1 MNLENAYALLIG
13 VGADLP
19 VTIKDASAIKSV
31 LVNPKKAAYKEE
43 NVVLLT
49 EKNASRENVLKE
61 LNSLVEKV
69 AKKDDSTVII
79 YYSGHGGQYQN
90 EGSEEYFLLTHG
102 YDSRNRN
109 ETMVRGDEFSNIID
123 KIKARKLLVM
133 LDCCHAS
140 GMIGQPLLKVKSGDD
155 KIVNSNIELLKKLN
169 TGEGK
174 VFITSCDDDEQSV
187 ILPESENSLFTEV
200 VLDALEGKASRGEEF
215 VRVIDLLHHVLTQ
228 VPMRIKKFNHVQ
240 RPIINKIEFLSPDY
254 FLCRAGDLEEE
265 RTIKSLK
272 SANDL
277 ESLKKLIS
285 NYNVSNSHHR
295 IDISTIQESQDSD
308 EATKE
313 KCDEQV
319 KTIEK
324 FLINGETQKAVSE
337 FLKLAENCYP
347 DQRNNVI
354 LLAGRYNG
362 LYRDKSIG
370 IISDG
375 AYRIQLAQVNNA
387 LTFFLDKCK

>member
-140 GMIGQPLLKVKSGDD
+140 GMIGQPLLKV
-155 KIVNSNIELLKKLN
+155 
-169 TGEGK
+169 
-174 VFITSCDDDEQSV
+174 
-187 ILPESENSLFTEV
+187 
-200 VLDALEGKASRGEEF
+200 
-215 VRVIDLLHHVLTQ
+215 
-228 VPMRIKKFNHVQ
+228 
-240 RPIINKIEFLSPDY
+240 
-254 FLCRAGDLEEE
+254 
-265 RTIKSLK
+265 
-272 SANDL
+272 
-277 ESLKKLIS
+277 
-285 NYNVSNSHHR
+285 
-295 IDISTIQESQDSD
+295 
-308 EATKE
+308 
-313 KCDEQV
+313 
-319 KTIEK
+319 
-324 FLINGETQKAVSE
+324 
-337 FLKLAENCYP
+337 
-347 DQRNNVI
+347 
-354 LLAGRYNG
+354 
-362 LYRDKSIG
+362 
-370 IISDG
+370 
-375 AYRIQLAQVNNA
+375 
-387 LTFFLDKCK
+387 